1 MLIAGSKA
9 LSHWLGDQHWRP
21 INDTDYLTL
30 SIDCNVNLKSHTFL
44 YTDFKNKQEYLIA
57 DLCPVLQHL
66 IKINKDDTYLDLSS
80 CLIMK
85 NAHKHFYLGKYKKS
99 FKHLL
104 DYSELIK
111 HVTLTEEEKKLS
123 LEFRD
128 WLITYV
134 YNSDKRLLKFPKLNK
149 NKQEFFND
157 SIIYF
162 VDHDHL
168 HELLAIEAKPAYTKC
183 LTAEVMFSNKIF
195 ENLTYLEKVN
205 MVLEESF
212 VLALERCLIPFLKGN
227 INVPAISPEE
237 AFKYSLVRV
246 ASNISSGAFR
256 SFAAD
261 NFSEIYKIYKENHVN
276 YYKVLNQL
284 EL

>member
-1 MLIAGSKA
+1 MLFNTSGEY
-9 LSHWLGDQHWRP
+9 H
-21 INDTDYLTL
+21 DY
-30 SIDCNVNLKSHTFL
+30 
-44 YTDFKNKQEYLIA
+44 
-57 DLCPVLQHL
+57 
-66 IKINKDDTYLDLSS
+66 
-80 CLIMK
+80 
-85 NAHKHFYLGKYKKS
+85 
-99 FKHLL
+99 
-104 DYSELIK
+104 
-111 HVTLTEEEKKLS
+111 
-123 LEFRD
+123 
-128 WLITYV
+128 
-134 YNSDKRLLKFPKLNK
+134 
-149 NKQEFFND
+149 
-157 SIIYF
+157 
-162 VDHDHL
+162 L
-168 HELLAIEAKPAYTKC
+168 HELVAIEAKPAYTKC